1 MKRTIFAL
9 ALGMLL
15 SMPCSLHAEEM
26 EIQLMEVINVGF
38 LPGDNPM
45 DNPDHVGKIPPCPSC
60 FHATI
65 NGHALSIIKLEP
77 AIPSAQATV
86 VDASTG
92 GVVLY
97 QQFSNSMSEQIAPS
111 GVYLLHIETEGGEL
125 VGRFVVQ

>member
-1 MKRTIFAL
+1 MKNKSLVLLIFAL
-9 ALGMLL
+9 FATSTLFAETVIT
-15 SMPCSLHAEEM
+15 LHGVVEM
-26 EIQLMEVINVGF
+26 GF
-38 LPGDNPM
+38 IGGDSPLDNPSTE
-45 DNPDHVGKIPPCPSC
+45 PQTPPCPSC
-60 FHATI
+60 FRATI
-65 NGHALSIIKLEP
+65 NGNTLSIIKLEP